1 MESLDTNVLIHDN
14 TKLNNKKF
22 KINKLWLLT
31 LINTL
36 LIIIILIFFI
46 EMISAVNSINEKI
59 NNEFDNNL
67 SEYIN
72 KFKNVLDYFCN
83 NMVKC

>member
-1 MESLDTNVLIHDN
+1 MESLDTNLLIEDN
-14 TKLNNKKF
+14 TKIKNKKI

-31 LINTL
+31 LLNTTLSIIL
-36 LIIIILIFFI
+36 LIFLV
-46 EMISAVNSINEKI
+46 EMVSALNSIKDKI
-59 NNEFDNNL
+59 NDEFDNNL

>member
-1 MESLDTNVLIHDN
+1 MESLDTNLLIEDN
-14 TKLNNKKF
+14 AKIKNKKI

-31 LINTL
+31 LLNTTLSIIL
-36 LIIIILIFFI
+36 LIFLV
-46 EMISAVNSINEKI
+46 EMVSALNSIKDKI
-59 NNEFDNNL
+59 NDEFDNNL

>member
-1 MESLDTNVLIHDN
+1 MESLDTNLLIEDN
-14 TKLNNKKF
+14 AKLKKNKI

-31 LINTL
+31 LLNTI
-36 LIIIILIFFI
+36 IIIILLIFLVKI
-46 EMISAVNSINEKI
+46 VSALNNINDKI
-59 NNEFDNNL
+59 NDEFDNNL